1 MARAPRTTPARTRE
15 ATQSRTRKTAA
26 PARQRGVQSREGLQ
40 ESFEAIV
47 DNIGRVIKGKD
58 DMIRLTLT
66 AILANGHVLFEDLPG
81 TGKTMLARS
90 FARTIDASN
99 NRIQCT
105 PDLLP
110 SDITG
115 SPVLDRRTG
124 DFVFRPGPVFANI
137 LLADEINRASPK
149 TQSALLEA
157 MQERTVTVDGATY
170 PLPKPFFV
178 LATQN
183 PVEQAGTFPLPE
195 AQLDRFLF
203 KLSLGYPERL
213 AEMDVLLANQQADAI
228 DDLGPVVDTAG
239 IVDLVQWC
247 SAVAVNEAVML
258 YIIDL
263 TQATRTD
270 PSVAVGASP
279 RASLALMRASRVRAA
294 SQGRDDVLPDDVK
307 ALAMPVLAHRMILTA
322 DALLRE
328 EQVEQVAQRIIDRVK
343 VPTGLGEKG
352 RDSVAD
358 PDAALEAAV
367 S

>member
-1 MARAPRTTPARTRE
+1 MARARKRTVR
-15 ATQSRTRKTAA
+15 
-26 PARQRGVQSREGLQ
+26 SREDLQ
-40 ESFEAIV
+40 TAFEGIV
-47 DNIGRVIKGKD
+47 DNIAQVIKGKD

-90 FARTIDASN
+90 FARTIDATN

-115 SPVLDRRTG
+115 SPVLDRRSG
-124 DFVFRPGPVFANI
+124 EFLFRPGPVFANI

-203 KLSLGYPERL
+203 KLSLGYPGRL
-213 AEMDVLLANQQADAI
+213 AEMDVLLANQTAEAI
-228 DDLGPVVDTAG
+228 DDLGPVIDTEG
-239 IVDLVQWC
+239 VVDLMQWAA
-247 SAVAVNEAVML
+247 AVSVSEAVML

-294 SQGRDDVLPDDVK
+294 SQGRDDVIPDDVK

-328 EQVEQVAQRIIDRVK
+328 EQVEQVTQRIIDRVK

-352 RDSVAD
+352 RSPVAD
-358 PDAALEAAV
+358 PAAALESAV

>member
-1 MARAPRTTPARTRE
+1 MARTTRTTRAAAPAKATARRRGVRTRE
-15 ATQSRTRKTAA
+15 DLQTA
-26 PARQRGVQSREGLQ
+26 
-40 ESFEAIV
+40 FEAIV
-47 DNIGRVIKGKD
+47 SNIGQVIKGKD

-110 SDITG
+110 ADITG

-124 DFVFRPGPVFANI
+124 EFVFREGPVFANI

-149 TQSALLEA
+149 TQAALLEA
-157 MQERTVTVDGATY
+157 MQERTVTMDGTTY
-170 PLPKPFFV
+170 PLPRPFFV

-203 KLSLGYPERL
+203 KLSLGYPGRM
-213 AEMDVLLANQQADAI
+213 AEMDVLLANQQAEAI
-228 DDLGPVVDTAG
+228 DTLGPVIDIAG
-239 IVDLVQWC
+239 VLELIKWAAGVSV
-247 SAVAVNEAVML
+247 SESVML

-270 PSVAVGASP
+270 RSPSAPAPAP
-279 RASLALMRASRVRAA
+279 RSR
-294 SQGRDDVLPDDVK
+294 
-307 ALAMPVLAHRMILTA
+307 
-322 DALLRE
+322 
-328 EQVEQVAQRIIDRVK
+328 
-343 VPTGLGEKG
+343 
-352 RDSVAD
+352 
-358 PDAALEAAV
+358 
-367 S
+367 

>member
-1 MARAPRTTPARTRE
+1 MARATKAGQARPGR
-15 ATQSRTRKTAA
+15 ARRKAV
-26 PARQRGVQSREGLQ
+26 RSREDLQ
-40 ESFEAIV
+40 TAFEAIV
-47 DNIGRVIKGKD
+47 TNIGQVIKGKD

-66 AILANGHVLFEDLPG
+66 AILANGHVLFEDMPG

-90 FARTIDASN
+90 FGRTIDASN

-110 SDITG
+110 ADITG

-124 DFVFRPGPVFANI
+124 DFVFRPGPVFSNI

-149 TQSALLEA
+149 TQAALLEA
-157 MQERTVTVDGATY
+157 MQERTVTVDGTTY
-170 PLPKPFFV
+170 PLPRPFFV

-203 KLSLGYPERL
+203 KLSLGYPGRL
-213 AEMDVLLANQQADAI
+213 AEMDVLLANQTAEAI
-228 DDLGPVVDTAG
+228 DDLGAVIDTEG
-239 IVDLVQWC
+239 VTELMQWAADV
-247 SAVAVNEAVML
+247 SVSESVML

-307 ALAMPVLAHRMILTA
+307 SLAMPVLAHRMILTA

-328 EQVEQVAQRIIDRVK
+328 EEVDQVTQRIIDRVK
-343 VPTGLGEKG
+343 VPTGLGEK
-352 RDSVAD
+352 VAD
-358 PDAALEAAV
+358 PATALKAAV

>member
-1 MARAPRTTPARTRE
+1 MARATR
-15 ATQSRTRKTAA
+15 RKTV
-26 PARQRGVQSREGLQ
+26 RSREDLQ
-40 ESFEAIV
+40 ATFEAIV
-47 DNIGRVIKGKD
+47 GNVARVIKGKD
-58 DMIRLTLT
+58 DEIRLTLT

-90 FARTIDASN
+90 FARSIDAGT

-110 SDITG
+110 ADITG
-115 SPVLDRRTG
+115 SPVLDRSSG
-124 DFVFRPGPVFANI
+124 DFVFRPGPVFTNV

-149 TQSALLEA
+149 TQAALLEA
-157 MQERTVTVDGATY
+157 MQERTVTVDGTTY

-203 KLSLGYPERL
+203 KLSLGYPGRR
-213 AEMDVLLANQQADAI
+213 AEMDVLLANQQTDAI
-228 DDLGPVVDTAG
+228 DSLEPVIDTAG
-239 IVDLVQWC
+239 VVALMEW
-247 SAVAVNEAVML
+247 SAGVAVHEAVML

-270 PSVAVGASP
+270 PSIAVGASP
-279 RASLALMRASRVRAA
+279 RASLALMRAARVRAA

-307 ALAMPVLAHRMILTA
+307 ALAMPVLAHRMTLTA

-328 EQVEQVAQRIIDRVK
+328 EQVEQVTQRIIDRVK
-343 VPTGLGEKG
+343 VPTGLG
-352 RDSVAD
+352 DTVAD
-358 PDAALEAAV
+358 PAAALREAV

>member
-1 MARAPRTTPARTRE
+1 
-15 ATQSRTRKTAA
+15 
-26 PARQRGVQSREGLQ
+26 
-40 ESFEAIV
+40 
-47 DNIGRVIKGKD
+47 
-58 DMIRLTLT
+58 
-66 AILANGHVLFEDLPG
+66 
-81 TGKTMLARS
+81 MLARS
-90 FARTIDASN
+90 FGRSIDASN

-110 SDITG
+110 ADITG

-124 DFVFRPGPVFANI
+124 DFLFRPGPVFANI

-149 TQSALLEA
+149 TQAALLEA
-157 MQERTVTVDGATY
+157 MQERTVTVDGTTY
-170 PLPKPFFV
+170 PLPRPFFV

-203 KLSLGYPERL
+203 KLSLGYPGRL
-213 AEMDVLLANQQADAI
+213 AEMDVLLANQTAEAI
-228 DDLGPVVDTAG
+228 DDLGAVIDTEG
-239 IVDLVQWC
+239 VTELMQWAADV
-247 SAVAVNEAVML
+247 SVSESVML

-263 TQATRTD
+263 TQATRSDT
-270 PSVAVGASP
+270 SVAVGASP

-328 EQVEQVAQRIIDRVK
+328 EEVEQVTQRIIDRVK
-343 VPTGLGEKG
+343 VPTGLGEK
-352 RDSVAD
+352 VAD
-358 PDAALEAAV
+358 PAAALKAAV